1 MLWNFQAA
9 FPIEAFIN
17 RGRIVNR
24 EKKKVKYTCNEYRDE
39 MILAGMQKRLQDNE
53 LSKEVRLNLQKEIDQ
68 LSIKMGM

>member
-1 MLWNFQAA
+1 M
-9 FPIEAFIN
+9 
-17 RGRIVNR
+17 NR